1 MFLFAKLV
9 LFNLYEQTSRTSLL
23 EELQPEISLK
33 NWTKR
38 KKHSRKI
45 VKGRLLTLV
54 LRYQRIL
61 DRILDCN
68 TTERQKNATRLLG
81 WLACAT
87 RPLKWYEIQG
97 AVSVDLENHSVNFEE
112 RKYRE
117 NSKDICASL
126 VEIRSDNSIELVH
139 STARE

>member
-1 MFLFAKLV
+1 MNKLRAEV
-9 LFNLYEQTSRTSLL
+9 SWKNCSRKTSL
-23 EELQPEISLK
+23 E

-38 KKHSRKI
+38 KKQFRKI

-97 AVSVDLENHSVNFEE
+97 AVSIDLENQSVNFEE

-117 NSKDICASL
+117 SSKDICASL
-126 VEIRSDNSIELVH
+126 VEIRSDDSIELVH